1 MRLSFIGNFA
11 RARGRESLEPPK
23 LPTLPFCP
31 HVGLAPSESGRTPE
45 VVPRDFEL
53 LEPGSIPVGAI
64 AETGTASGWGACSK
78 YFCQRIQH
86 VSLLVLLLVS
96 TTIDEKIYRKFIALW
111 H

>member
-53 LEPGSIPVGAI
+53 LEPGPIPVGAI
-64 AETGTASGWGACSK
+64 AETGTAWGAVAVGEPAF
-78 YFCQRIQH
+78 YFRLDDAEEQ
-86 VSLLVLLLVS
+86 S
-96 TTIDEKIYRKFIALW
+96 A
-111 H
+111 